1 MEKTTLEAVISE
13 MGRLAIQVG
22 EQVNLFVPEDLE
34 KVISPCLAF
43 AQVKRRWLEEFY
55 PPATS

>member
-1 MEKTTLEAVISE
+1 